1 MSGPNLGT
9 SSSSFSMD
17 VLVSNQTDIDWEL
30 FSMWLEGQVEG
41 ICVNQLRERYKEEN
55 LNYEDV
61 LSELQN
67 NFRLF
72 CMLEPLLQHP
82 NMFSEQ
88 LVWQLDNKTQAQLIS
103 RYYALDHSVARELLG
118 RKLSGRLRK
127 DLDEVSE
134 KTGVPLKSCRRQFD
148 NIKRIFK
155 AVEEVPGK
163 FTTNIKSMFNLDAQL
178 SVKYCVL
185 IFIAVHRFEAT
196 KKKLSCITF
205 QDFSIATQSIMANWA
220 PGFDVDEGGDPVLD
234 RDYLATLRE
243 IKNIQDREKDH
254 RNLFI
259 QTISKYADQ
268 RLISEA
274 ENHFKTLNRNIL
286 CLASSLFH
294 SKELKEIFISV
305 MERIVEPLVN
315 AKFTFQQVQIIM
327 KSYEEI
333 LTENLLH
340 LEPMLRIHFIKFFS
354 TLKTIIEIFF
364 VRM

>member
-1 MSGPNLGT
+1 MSGNPGT
-9 SSSSFSMD
+9 SPSSFTMD

-30 FSMWLEGQVEG
+30 FSMWLDGQVEG

-55 LNYEDV
+55 LNYEDI

-72 CMLEPLLQHP
+72 GMLEPLLHQP

-88 LVWQLDNKTQAQLIS
+88 LVWQLDNRTQSQLIS

-155 AVEEVPGK
+155 AVEEVPGR
-163 FTTNIKSMFNLDAQL
+163 FTTNINHLFNLDAQL
-178 SVKYCVL
+178 AVKYCVL
-185 IFIAVHRFEAT
+185 IFIAVHRFETT
-196 KKKLSCITF
+196 KKKLNCLTF
-205 QDFSIATQSIMANWA
+205 SDLSVVTQSIMANWS

-234 RDYLATLRE
+234 RDYLGTLRE

-259 QTISKYADQ
+259 QTISKYAEQ
-268 RLISEA
+268 RLIADS
-274 ENHFKTLNRNIL
+274 ENHFKSLNRNIIG
-286 CLASSLFH
+286 LASSLFH
-294 SKELKEIFISV
+294 SKDLKEVFINV
-305 MERIVEPLVN
+305 LERIVEPLVS
-315 AKFTFQQVQIIM
+315 ARFTFQQVQIIL
-327 KSYEEI
+327 KSYEEV

-340 LEPMLRIHFIKFFS
+340 MEPMIRVHFIKFFS
-354 TLKTIIEIFF
+354 TLKSIIETFF
-364 VRM
+364 VRL

>member
-1 MSGPNLGT
+1 MCTMTGT
-9 SSSSFSMD
+9 SPSSFTMD

-30 FSMWLEGQVEG
+30 FEMWLDGQVEG
-41 ICVNQLRERYKEEN
+41 ICVNQLRERYKDEN
-55 LNYEDV
+55 LNYEDI

-72 CMLEPLLQHP
+72 GMLEPLLHQP

-88 LVWQLDNKTQAQLIS
+88 LVWQLDHSIQRQLIG
-103 RYYALDHSVARELLG
+103 RYYALDDSVARELLG

-155 AVEEVPGK
+155 AVEEAPGR
-163 FTTNIKSMFNLDAQL
+163 FTTNIKNLFNLSSELAT
-178 SVKYCVL
+178 KYCVL
-185 IFIAVHRFEAT
+185 IFIAVHRFETT
-196 KKKLSCITF
+196 KKKLSNITF
-205 QDFSIATQSIMANWA
+205 SDLSIVTQSIMANWT

-234 RDYLATLRE
+234 RDYLGTLRE

-259 QTISKYADQ
+259 QTVSKYGDE
-268 RLISEA
+268 RLIAEA
-274 ENHFKTLNRNIL
+274 ESHFKSLNRNIL
-286 CLASSLFH
+286 ALASSLFH

-305 MERIVEPLVN
+305 LERIVEPLALARFSTKQVN
-315 AKFTFQQVQIIM
+315 IM
-327 KSYEEI
+327 LKSYEEI
-333 LTENLLH
+333 VVENLLH
-340 LEPMLRIHFIKFFS
+340 LEPMLKVHFIKFFS
-354 TLKTIIEIFF
+354 TLKTIIETFF
-364 VRM
+364 VRL